1 MDDRG
6 IPNNILGDDPPLEMP
21 PPQIFYVWEM
31 LQIHVFQFLRALRAA
46 SILKIHDWS
55 FLFVTL
61 PGAKILKNRD
71 FLKIHDLSF
80 LFVTLPGA
88 KILKKNMIFLYFKV
102 FQRSP
107 KTSFGAQKRYFLK
120 DLSFGTMLKRL
131 VLKNPI

>member
-1 MDDRG
+1 MTLPG
-6 IPNNILGDDPPLEMP
+6 AKILKNRD
-21 PPQIFYVWEM
+21 F
-31 LQIHVFQFLRALRAA
+31 
-46 SILKIHDWS
+46 LKIHDWS

-61 PGAKILKNRD
+61 PGAKILKNR
-71 FLKIHDLSF
+71 
-80 LFVTLPGA
+80 V
-88 KILKKNMIFLYFKV
+88 FLYLKV